1 MFRGF
6 PGGTAAA
13 AAKSLQSCPT
23 LCDHIDDSPP
33 GSPVSGILQVVLV
46 VKNSPVNAEDITD
59 EGLIPGLGRREKGR
73 EIYFTI
79 LAWRIPEREEPMG
92 YSS

>member
-1 MFRGF
+1 M
-6 PGGTAAA
+6 
-13 AAKSLQSCPT
+13 
-23 LCDHIDDSPP
+23 
-33 GSPVSGILQVVLV
+33 LV